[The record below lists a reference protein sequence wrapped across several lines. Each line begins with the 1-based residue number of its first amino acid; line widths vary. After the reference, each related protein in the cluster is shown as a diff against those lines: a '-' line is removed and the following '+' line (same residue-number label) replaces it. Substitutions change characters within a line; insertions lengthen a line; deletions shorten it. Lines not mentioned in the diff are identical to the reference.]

1 MDQGLVI
8 GYDLCDDHCRISYYV
23 DQHGEPADLAFSDE
37 ENPYLI
43 HNSICKKKG
52 GDTWLVGEEA
62 YETALLG
69 SGQIVDKLLRL
80 VSMGGSATFEGVSYT
95 AEELLFHFLDETLKI
110 LYEDRG
116 TSEVAMLVFTMQ
128 ELNTSVMDA
137 VIRCVKRLGID
148 RKKVRIIS
156 HTESFLFYVMSRPR
170 DLWTNIS
177 VLFDLSDECLS
188 YYEMNVQ
195 RGQQPNAVRAYR
207 ASLKEGFKPNIIE
220 TEAGRR
226 MADNIM
232 TQCVERMLSKKQISS
247 VFLSGRGMDNC
258 QRWGVE
264 FLKKLCYRRRVFFI
278 ENLFA
283 KGAVYEAAD
292 LLREKTMYPYMI
304 LCEGRIG
311 VVITMDL
318 WQGGAVKTLRLSE
331 SGSSWYESKEEFDI
345 IPDNEPALILK
356 VRKAG
361 ERSPQNVEVPLTAFS
376 GFENRKTRI
385 GVTVQFTSE
394 NTFEVTLK
402 DKGFGE
408 FRRATDI
415 VTKHEYRID
424 TAVRSMDGEA

>member
-8 GYDLCDDHCRISYYV
+8 GYDLCDDHCRISFHAERQ
-23 DQHGEPADLAFSDE
+23 DEPADLAFSDE

-52 GDTWLVGEEA
+52 SDTWLVGEEA

-69 SGQIVDKLLRL
+69 NGAIVDKLLRL
-80 VSMGGSATFEGVSYT
+80 VSVGGSATFEGVSYS
-95 AEELLFHFLDETLKI
+95 AEELLYHFLDETLKL
-110 LYEDRG
+110 LYEDPG
-116 TSEVAMLVFTMQ
+116 TKEVAMLVFTMQ
-128 ELNTSVMDA
+128 ELNTTVMDA
-137 VIRCVKRLGID
+137 VVRCVKRLGIE
-148 RKKVRIIS
+148 RKRVRIIS
-156 HTESFLFYVMSRPR
+156 HTESFLFHVMSRQK

-188 YYEMNVQ
+188 YYEMNVM
-195 RGQQPNAVRAYR
+195 RGQQPNAVLARR
-207 ASLKEGFKPNIIE
+207 ASLEEGFKPNIIE

-226 MADNIM
+226 MADSIM
-232 TQCVERMLSKKQISS
+232 TSCVDRMLSKKQVSS

-258 QRWGVE
+258 QKWGVE
-264 FLKKLCYRRRVFFI
+264 FLKKLCYRRRVFFV

-283 KGAVYEAAD
+283 KGAAYEAAD
-292 LLREKTMYPYMI
+292 LLREKTAYPYMI

-318 WQGGAVKTLRLSE
+318 YQNGATKTLRLSE
-331 SGSSWYESKEEFDI
+331 SGGSWYESKEEFDV
-345 IPDNEPALILK
+345 IPDNETSLKLK

-361 ERSPQNVEVPLTAFS
+361 ERSPQLVEVPLTEFS

-385 GVTVQFTSE
+385 GVTLQFTSE
-394 NTFEVTLK
+394 NTFRVVLK

-408 FRRATDI
+408 FRRATDT
-415 VTKHEYRID
+415 VSTHEYRID
-424 TAVRSMDGEA
+424 TAVRLLTPET

>member
-1 MDQGLVI
+1 MDQGLII
-8 GYDLCDDHCRISYYV
+8 GYDLCNDSCRISYYV
-23 DQHGEPADLAFSDE
+23 NNHDEPADLAFSDE

-52 GDTWLVGEEA
+52 SDTWLVGEEA

-69 SGQIVDKLLRL
+69 SGAIVDKLLRL
-80 VSMGGSATFEGVSYT
+80 VSIGGNATFEGVNYS
-95 AEELLFHFLDETLKI
+95 AEELLYHFLDETLHI
-110 LYEDRG
+110 LFRDLDTE
-116 TSEVAMLVFTMQ
+116 EVSMMVFTLQ
-128 ELNTSVMDA
+128 ELNTAVMDA
-137 VIRCVKRLGID
+137 VVRCVKRLGIE

-156 HTESFLFYVMSRPR
+156 HTESFLYYVMSRPK
-170 DLWTNIS
+170 DLWTNYS

-188 YYEMNVQ
+188 YYEMNML
-195 RGQQPNAVRAYR
+195 RGQQPNAAVAKR
-207 ASLKEGFKPNIIE
+207 ASLEEGFKPNIIE

-226 MADNIM
+226 MADSIM
-232 TQCVERMLSKKQISS
+232 TSCVERMLSRKQVSS

-258 QRWGVE
+258 QKWGVE

-292 LLREKTMYPYMI
+292 LLRETTAYPYTI

-318 WQGGAVKTLRLSE
+318 WQGGSVKTLRLAE
-331 SGSSWYESKEEFDI
+331 SGGSWYESKEEFDI

-356 VRKAG
+356 VRKLG
-361 ERSPQNVEVPLTAFS
+361 ERSPQTVEVPLIEFA
-376 GFENRKTRI
+376 GFENRKSRI
-385 GVTVQFTSE
+385 GVTIQFTSE
-394 NTFEVTLK
+394 NTFQVILK

-415 VTKHEYRID
+415 ITRHEFRID
-424 TAVRSMDGEA
+424 TAVRSVDGED